1 MSDAVRDAISELLKG
16 RFVFVYDADG
26 REEETDF
33 MVLARLAT
41 HEHVRTMRKEGGGLI
56 FLMVHHDVCERFGL
70 PFMTQLYSSAGNDY
84 PVLDALDPNDIPYD
98 AKSSF
103 SLTLN
108 HRKTFTGITDIDRAL
123 TIRRFGELAIETVD
137 KPREAVA
144 QLGKEFRSPG
154 HIAVCRSS
162 ASPLKDRFGH
172 TELGTALA
180 IMAGETAAVVAGC
193 EMMGDSGKS
202 LPRKDAKAYA
212 EKSGFRFLDGRE
224 IVEAWRNWSG

>member
-1 MSDAVRDAISELLKG
+1 MNDAVKGAVSDLLAG
-16 RFVFVYDADG
+16 RFVLVYDADG

-33 MVLARLAT
+33 MVLARLAKPN
-41 HEHVRTMRKEGGGLI
+41 HVRTMRKEGGGLI
-56 FLMVHHDVCERFGL
+56 FLMAHHDVCEKFKL
-70 PFMTQLYSSAGNDY
+70 PFMTQLYASAGHEH
-84 PVLDALDPNDIPYD
+84 PVLGVLDPNDIPYD
-98 AKSSF
+98 TKSSF

-108 HRKTFTGITDIDRAL
+108 HRRTFTGITDIDRAL
-123 TIRRFGELAIETVD
+123 TISRFGELAAETTGGTSD
-137 KPREAVA
+137 DAVA
-144 QLGKEFRSPG
+144 KLGKEFRSPG
-154 HIAVCRSS
+154 HVAVCRSS

-180 IMAGETAAVVAGC
+180 VMAGETAVVAGC

-212 EKSGFRFLDGRE
+212 ERNGFRFLDGSE